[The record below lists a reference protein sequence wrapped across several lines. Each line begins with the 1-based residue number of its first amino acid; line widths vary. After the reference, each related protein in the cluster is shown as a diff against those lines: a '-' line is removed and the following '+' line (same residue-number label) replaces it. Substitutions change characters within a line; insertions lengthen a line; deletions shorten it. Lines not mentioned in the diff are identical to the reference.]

1 MKLALKQLCRTMQ
14 SLPLELQEIFEQ
26 RYYNHSEPKYEELRM
41 VFLAIIRQFDRV
53 FFVLDALDECTLDQR
68 KDLCEFLLSI
78 ADNSSTS
85 TNQGTLKLLVTSR
98 KEPDIEQAFHKK
110 SIPTVEIDAEKV
122 DKDIKIYVK
131 AEIELRLQ
139 NRSLRLKNMALKD
152 KILSVLTT
160 KAGGMYV
167 FF

>member
-1 MKLALKQLCRTMQ
+1 MQ
-14 SLPLELQEIFEQ
+14 SLPLRLQEIFEQ
-26 RYYNHSEPKYEELRM
+26 HYYNHSEPKYEELRM
-41 VFLAIIRQFDRV
+41 VFLAIIRQFDHV

-78 ADNSSTS
+78 ANNPSTS
-85 TNQGTLKLLVTSR
+85 TNEGTLKLLVTSR
-98 KEPDIEQAFHKK
+98 KEPDIEQAFHQK
-110 SIPTVEIDAEKV
+110 SIPTVEIDAAKV

-152 KILSVLTT
+152 KILCVLTT